1 MNDSGRM
8 NEDGAAT
15 VTNIKSTLLEP
26 SFLATLKDFNVSKEQ
41 LEVVEPIYQKV
52 SYIFLLYLF
61 AHM

>member
-52 SYIFLLYLF
+52 SAAF
-61 AHM
+61 